1 MSLKQQSRK
10 PKNKEAAGSPSPKH
24 QLRPKFSSSAQ
35 RSRRAELTAPPARLQ
50 RFWPRLQSSSRSR
63 APPLPEPRGLCRCV
77 RGGTVKT
84 DTFSKRASTPKS
96 HTLARSALPP
106 RRSPPLPTPEAPG
119 THGHGLQRLHDDPVD
134 LVEQLAGHLLAAGA
148 LEVEPQ
154 VADRPLAPVDV
165 VVVLLATGKG
175 AGRAVQARNLPL
187 LSASP
192 AWGGPGAL
200 GLPHLRVLKMQSPLG
215 IRSGRFQDPLRTPK
229 FSGA

>member
-1 MSLKQQSRK
+1 M
-10 PKNKEAAGSPSPKH
+10 
-24 QLRPKFSSSAQ
+24 
-35 RSRRAELTAPPARLQ
+35 
-50 RFWPRLQSSSRSR
+50 
-63 APPLPEPRGLCRCV
+63 
-77 RGGTVKT
+77 
-84 DTFSKRASTPKS
+84 
-96 HTLARSALPP
+96 
-106 RRSPPLPTPEAPG
+106 
-119 THGHGLQRLHDDPVD
+119 D

-175 AGRAVQARNLPL
+175 AGRAMQARNLPL

-229 FSGA
+229 SSGA